1 MGTHED
7 WRGPVSVTVS
17 NSNGGGTLL
26 SPCVKEIK
34 STPGGGASWGEIQ
47 VRWHSRGLAAHT
59 LEVSQQ
65 VNNNV
70 HELQKHPQRPF
81 PNPLSINNYMAAA
94 VRLPCKSHTKMSLV
108 AHPSW
113 KRRREGIVG
122 DVVQPPIPH
131 TTKPPAVNGFLVTL
145 AQTHISLNYNF
156 QMKTIKTSSF
166 YLTCTIIPYITKT
179 TLTIFPREATG
190 DVHSSLS

>member
-1 MGTHED
+1 M
-7 WRGPVSVTVS
+7 
-17 NSNGGGTLL
+17 
-26 SPCVKEIK
+26 
-34 STPGGGASWGEIQ
+34 
-47 VRWHSRGLAAHT
+47 
-59 LEVSQQ
+59 
-65 VNNNV
+65 

-113 KRRREGIVG
+113 KHRREGIMG

-145 AQTHISLNYNF
+145 AHIHISLNYKF
-156 QMKTIKTSSF
+156 QLKTIKTSSF

-179 TLTIFPREATG
+179 TLTIFPREAPPVPAPGISLPSCLVHVPFRFTG
-190 DVHSSLS
+190 IPRLGPETGSDLAAKDLGSGGF